1 MKSASKKR
9 RVPDLAAELLIAVSR
24 LRHSKPSKP
33 RGKITNLS
41 GPQLLL
47 LRRIEEEGETTASI
61 LAASEN
67 VSQQAIAQS
76 LSALRQ
82 EGLIETVQDPKDE
95 RKSPVRVSEKGKLA
109 INTYLS
115 LHTKWLVRRIES
127 RFAPEEL
134 VALERAI
141 AVLERLAKSDDVDE
155 EP

>member
-1 MKSASKKR
+1 MKKM
-9 RVPDLAAELLIAVSR
+9 VPDLAAELLIAVSR
-24 LRHSKPSKP
+24 LLHSKPSKT
-33 RGKITNLS
+33 RDKLSNLS

-47 LRRIEEEGETTASI
+47 LRRIEEEGETTASL

-82 EGLIETVQDPKDE
+82 EGLVETVQDPTDE
-95 RKSPVRVSEKGKLA
+95 RKSPVHISEAGKVA

-127 RFAPEEL
+127 RFSPAEL
-134 VALERAI
+134 VELKHAI
-141 AVLERLAKSDDVDE
+141 AVLELLAKTDDDSDE
-155 EP
+155 ER